1 MFYSKSENRRKR
13 WWRVLTI
20 GQKKLLWLAFTLL
33 VLILL
38 IVGVLFTYSYRAA
51 KYEIES
57 VVSGDPVTVLYDY
70 DNHYIT
76 SLYGVRHR
84 PVVWAELPQDLIN
97 AFVARED
104 ENFFEH
110 DGIVYS
116 AVLRSVFRNVSSM
129 SYEQGASTI
138 TMQLARNVFELQDK
152 TLDRK
157 ILEAFIAQRI
167 EDKYDKRTI
176 LVQYLNRIYFGQNC
190 YGVGAAAEYYFGK
203 KVSELNLAEC
213 ATLAGIVRGP
223 SLCNPVTSM
232 ENAMGVKRET
242 LERMYELSL
251 ITEEQ
256 KMQAQEAAIELH
268 RGENKAEKKL
278 SYVTTW
284 GLRELDTLRHS
295 FDRDAVG
302 LAIVSTFDLELQQY
316 VETASERAL
325 VMVEGSSLIYPE
337 AWVDATKSPEG
348 QKQDV
353 AYFTTAKRPR
363 DFKVR
368 GDGNDFEDIVQ
379 CCVLVVDCRA
389 RHFGEVMAVTSG
401 RSVADGKER
410 WQRPVQPG
418 RALAPL
424 LFAAAGNCNDG
435 QSYIIT
441 SDVRM
446 TGEKTGF
453 ENVKAYFEKLQLGAD
468 FSAVQKESDLYE
480 GKISMQPLGL
490 VRALISLQNNG
501 REVDLHCIDTV
512 WSRARHK
519 LYVYKQEETEEFI
532 PRETAGTVAS
542 LSPFIHRK
550 DTPILLSE
558 GLVDNG
564 GFLTMACNARG
575 VAVFV
580 WIGFDDPSI
589 PAASNPVVRRLMS
602 RASVHL
608 AKELH
613 KEARRRLI
621 ERPAGK

>member
-1 MFYSKSENRRKR
+1 MFYSKSQNRRKR
-13 WWRVLTI
+13 WWHVLTI
-20 GQKKLLWLAFTLL
+20 GQKKLLWLGFTLL

-38 IVGVLFTYSYRAA
+38 ILAVLFSYSYRAA
-51 KYEIES
+51 KYDIEN

-70 DNHYIT
+70 DSNYIT
-76 SLYGVRHR
+76 SLSGVRHR

-116 AVLRSVFRNVSSM
+116 AVLRSIFRNVSSM

-157 ILEAFIAQRI
+157 ILESFIAQRI
-167 EDKYDKRTI
+167 EDKYDKQTI
-176 LVQYLNRIYFGQNC
+176 LLQYLNRIYFGQNC
-190 YGVGAAAEYYFGK
+190 YGVGAAAEFYFGK
-203 KVSELNLAEC
+203 KVSDLNLVEC
-213 ATLAGIVRGP
+213 ATLAGLVRGP
-223 SLCNPVTSM
+223 SICNPVSNM
-232 ENAMGVKRET
+232 DNAMGVKRET
-242 LERMYELSL
+242 LQRMCEMGF
-251 ITEEQ
+251 ITDEQ
-256 KMQAQEAAIELH
+256 KQQAVEAPISLYG
-268 RGENKAEKKL
+268 GEYKTEKTL

-284 GLRELDTLRHS
+284 GLRELESLRS
-295 FDRDAVG
+295 DFDRDAVG

-316 VETASERAL
+316 VETAAERAL
-325 VMVEGSSLIYPE
+325 VLVEGSTQVYPE
-337 AWVDATKSPEG
+337 AWVDKTKAPEG
-348 QKQDV
+348 QQHDV
-353 AYFTTAKRPR
+353 AYFTTAKRPK

-368 GDGNDFEDIVQ
+368 GDSNNFDGVLQ

-389 RHFGEVMAVTSG
+389 RHFGEVMAITSG

-410 WQRPVQPG
+410 WLRPIKPG
-418 RALAPL
+418 RLVAPL
-424 LFAAAGNCNDG
+424 LFAAASSHNHG
-435 QSYIIT
+435 QAYIIT

-446 TGEKTGF
+446 TGEKTGY
-453 ENVKAYFEKLQLGAD
+453 ENVKAFFEKLKLEGDMPEA
-468 FSAVQKESDLYE
+468 SREAELYE
-480 GKISMQPLGL
+480 GNFSLQPLGL
-490 VRALISLQNNG
+490 AKALISLQNNG

-519 LYVYKQEETEEFI
+519 LFTYNAEDKEEFVA
-532 PRETAGTVAS
+532 RETAGTVAT
-542 LSPFIHRK
+542 LSPFIVRK
-550 DTPILLSE
+550 DNPVLLNEPLADKS
-558 GLVDNG
+558 
-564 GFLTMACNARG
+564 GFWTMACNPRG

-580 WIGFDDPSI
+580 WIGFDDPNI
-589 PAASNPVVRRLMS
+589 PAASNAVVRRLMS
-602 RASVHL
+602 KASVNL

>member
-84 PVVWAELPQDLIN
+84 PVEWAELPQDLIN

-167 EDKYDKRTI
+167 EDKYDKQTI

-268 RGENKAEKKL
+268 RGENK
-278 SYVTTW
+278 
-284 GLRELDTLRHS
+284 
-295 FDRDAVG
+295 
-302 LAIVSTFDLELQQY
+302 
-316 VETASERAL
+316 
-325 VMVEGSSLIYPE
+325 
-337 AWVDATKSPEG
+337 
-348 QKQDV
+348 
-353 AYFTTAKRPR
+353 
-363 DFKVR
+363 
-368 GDGNDFEDIVQ
+368 
-379 CCVLVVDCRA
+379 
-389 RHFGEVMAVTSG
+389 
-401 RSVADGKER
+401 
-410 WQRPVQPG
+410 
-418 RALAPL
+418 
-424 LFAAAGNCNDG
+424 
-435 QSYIIT
+435 
-441 SDVRM
+441 
-446 TGEKTGF
+446 
-453 ENVKAYFEKLQLGAD
+453 
-468 FSAVQKESDLYE
+468 
-480 GKISMQPLGL
+480 
-490 VRALISLQNNG
+490 
-501 REVDLHCIDTV
+501 
-512 WSRARHK
+512 
-519 LYVYKQEETEEFI
+519 
-532 PRETAGTVAS
+532 
-542 LSPFIHRK
+542 
-550 DTPILLSE
+550 
-558 GLVDNG
+558 
-564 GFLTMACNARG
+564 
-575 VAVFV
+575 
-580 WIGFDDPSI
+580 
-589 PAASNPVVRRLMS
+589 
-602 RASVHL
+602 
-608 AKELH
+608 
-613 KEARRRLI
+613 
-621 ERPAGK
+621 